1 MCRSPRRLRTGAE
14 PPCLATFIPNH
25 VPQAHAGS
33 AGRAAGRCTLAPGG
47 SALLSSVPV
56 FPHEPPE
63 LWGSADAGRAPCCQT
78 PSRQE
83 GELGR
88 SWVRRARTQLH
99 QQHREAGASEM
110 GDAAEAP
117 RGLRPCSSS
126 PDPPFLRDHPP
137 ARGGTGASLAPVH
150 AEGPAYLALPTA
162 FSEPR
167 VSLTPTQLHGLRKG
181 PRQHALR
188 GAGLPTSLSL
198 GRGAA
203 AARHCH
209 SMAFGHRPGLP
220 GRCTFSCSFVGLL
233 LHIPGHQ
240 YFNGL

>member
-1 MCRSPRRLRTGAE
+1 
-14 PPCLATFIPNH
+14 
-25 VPQAHAGS
+25 
-33 AGRAAGRCTLAPGG
+33 
-47 SALLSSVPV
+47 
-56 FPHEPPE
+56 
-63 LWGSADAGRAPCCQT
+63 
-78 PSRQE
+78 
-83 GELGR
+83 
-88 SWVRRARTQLH
+88 
-99 QQHREAGASEM
+99 M

-117 RGLRPCSSS
+117 RELRPCSSS
-126 PDPPFLRDHPP
+126 PDPPPSMEGPP
-137 ARGGTGASLAPVH
+137 PSTGGTGASLAPVH